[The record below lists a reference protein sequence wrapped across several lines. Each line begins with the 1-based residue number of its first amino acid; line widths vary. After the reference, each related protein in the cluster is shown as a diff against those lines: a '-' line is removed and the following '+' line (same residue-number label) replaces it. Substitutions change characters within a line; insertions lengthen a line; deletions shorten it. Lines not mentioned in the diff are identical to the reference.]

1 MHAFNFFGKG
11 EGDKKGIELGIVHE
25 TPPHDEMKEGVSFL
39 NVTEDEV
46 REVFGISKEEL
57 RELAL
62 SMISFANSEIAR
74 HTPSRQIL
82 SMLQQKYPSYDVNA
96 VMKKYGYTPFEE
108 ANYDG
113 VSKSTIH

>member
-1 MHAFNFFGKG
+1 MIGFNFFGKG

-25 TPPHDEMKEGVSFL
+25 KPHDENASFL
-39 NVTEDEV
+39 NVTEDEA
-46 REVFGISKEEL
+46 REAFGISKEEL

-82 SMLQQKYPSYDVNA
+82 SMLEQKYKSSYDVNA
-96 VMKKYGYTPFEE
+96 VMKMYGYTPFEE